1 MVCIFFKDLH
11 TIILRVQ
18 ENHVEMNIENDLYGE
33 EDQLHE
39 YWGTLNGDWFGGPNE
54 YFDQIMMDS
63 YAFLYSF
70 SFPYLIGDINT
81 DGIIGIAD
89 LLLIYDFILG
99 DLTPYD
105 MQYFLADYDSNGLV
119 NDLDA
124 LILINEILNI
134 N

>member
-1 MVCIFFKDLH
+1 MYGSNLIHDRLNE
-11 TIILRVQ
+11 L
-18 ENHVEMNIENDLYGE
+18 NIENELYAE
-33 EDQLHE
+33 EGQLHE
-39 YWGTLNGDWFGGPNE
+39 YWGTLNGYWFEGPNE
-54 YFDQIMMDS
+54 YFDQIMNDS

-81 DGIIGIAD
+81 DGSIGIAD

-119 NDLDA
+119 NALDA
-124 LILINEILNI
+124 LILINAILN
-134 N
+134 NN